1 MVNTNQ
7 RPPSSSTNPPSVNTN
22 QRPPP
27 SSSTNS
33 TMDDDD
39 VNSPNHPL
47 FLHQQD
53 HPGLVLIS
61 KKLTRSDNY
70 GSWKRSMMIALNTKN
85 KMKIINGNLQNQR
98 INGERDLRK
107 RLVQFLMGLDECYA
121 NIRGQIL
128 LMNPMPTIAK
138 AYSMIRNSYN
148 NNARGGRNY
157 NQCESLVRG
166 TSNSHYQIRK
176 GVFKKGVI
184 CGSCSKEGHIR
195 EECYKLVG
203 YPIGHPLYGKYKPPN
218 TPKFTTQDN
227 SVHKSINMTVTQGNT

>member
-7 RPPSSSTNPPSVNTN
+7 RPPSSSTNPPSVNKN

-53 HPGLVLIS
+53 HSGLVLIS
-61 KKLTRSDNY
+61 KKLTRSGNY
-70 GSWKRSMMIALNTKN
+70 GSWKRSMMIALNAKN

-98 INGERDLRK
+98 INGERDLKK

-128 LMNPMPTIAK
+128 LMNPMPTVAK

-148 NNARGGRNY
+148 NNDRGGRNY
-157 NQCESLVRG
+157 NQEMSARIDQLHNLLNQMMLMMQNNKDMAGTQPFNVAVSKLGTHLPLSILFTPFSCYFQDHHRRIAHGSLC
-166 TSNSHYQIRK
+166 N
-176 GVFKKGVI
+176 
-184 CGSCSKEGHIR
+184 
-195 EECYKLVG
+195 
-203 YPIGHPLYGKYKPPN
+203 
-218 TPKFTTQDN
+218 
-227 SVHKSINMTVTQGNT
+227 